1 MKITTI
7 FFDLD
12 NTLYPPECGLWDVI
26 SQRISQFMLEK
37 INIPEEQISALRQHF
52 RDNYGTTLQGLRENF
67 AILEEDYME
76 FVHDIPLTQ
85 YIHPDPMLK
94 QMLNSLSL
102 RKIIFTNASR
112 FHSLRVLETLEITD
126 QFDQIIDIAD
136 IYPFSKSQRESFL
149 LAMNKA
155 REPFS
160 YRCAM
165 VDDMMQN
172 LIAARQ
178 AGLFPILVWE
188 KNSKFYPF
196 TCISNILD
204 LPSILPKV

>member
-37 INIPEEQISALRQHF
+37 INIPEGQISILRQHF
-52 RDNYGTTLQGLRENF
+52 RDNYGTTLQGLREKF
-67 AILEEDYME
+67 SILDEDYME

-85 YIHPDPMLK
+85 YIHPNPSLK
-94 QMLNSLSL
+94 QMLTSLPH

-112 FHSLRVLETLEITD
+112 LHTLRVLENLEITD
-126 QFDQIIDIAD
+126 QFDLIIDIAD

-149 LAMNKA
+149 L
-155 REPFS
+155 P
-160 YRCAM
+160 
-165 VDDMMQN
+165 
-172 LIAARQ
+172 
-178 AGLFPILVWE
+178 
-188 KNSKFYPF
+188 
-196 TCISNILD
+196 
-204 LPSILPKV
+204 